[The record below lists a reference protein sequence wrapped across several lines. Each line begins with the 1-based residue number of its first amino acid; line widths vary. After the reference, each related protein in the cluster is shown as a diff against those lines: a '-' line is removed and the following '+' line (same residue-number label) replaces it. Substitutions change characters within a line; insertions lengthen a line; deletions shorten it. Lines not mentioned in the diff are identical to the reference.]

1 MTVPDLSSAALDA
14 IQPRDLST
22 RSLRQGGASGVA
34 FPRPTHGFGMH
45 QPETV
50 GLLNGSFSLETIP
63 VIGDFFS
70 VISSLFS
77 SFDSSA
83 TDAVSSH
90 GNQAMSQ
97 ASPASSDRTARPP
110 ASGSSNAPLDL
121 SAYIRALDEMA
132 TGVVDLTG
140 KDSDQMAAI
149 KGSDET
155 VLPQIT
161 GLAQHPANKIPL
173 DALAQMQARYIAMTS
188 KED

>member
-1 MTVPDLSSAALDA
+1 MTVPDFSSAALDA
-14 IQPRDLST
+14 VQPRDLST
-22 RSLRQGGASGVA
+22 RSLRQDGASGVA
-34 FPRPTHGFGMH
+34 FPRPAQGFGMR
-45 QPETV
+45 QSETV
-50 GLLNGSFSLETIP
+50 GLLSGPFSLETIP

-83 TDAVSSH
+83 TGSAPDH
-90 GNQAMSQ
+90 GNQVMSQ
-97 ASPASSDRTARPP
+97 ASPAKTDGAALPL

-140 KDSDQMAAI
+140 RESDQMAAVE
-149 KGSDET
+149 GNNET